1 MPISLCGLCHN
12 LDNIAGM
19 IESYRS
25 AIAAPTAD
33 ERRLEVVPT
42 QAGHFVSRRH
52 QVVDR
57 TIDDALVML
66 IQSGQ
71 GWFSVG
77 GRRRNLTA
85 GDAVLLPANRSHSF
99 SCDPDVGW
107 DLLWVHYQGSWADA
121 LALQSGFAGDRL
133 VIRVG
138 IEPEPARRMT
148 AIHGILAARGRHS
161 QLDAAVE
168 LVALLV
174 ALKKCDVER
183 LGEDARLIAV
193 VEQGGGLA
201 AMAAAA
207 GLSRFHFLRRFKR
220 ATGTTPWRYLTD
232 LRLAKAKSLLADPAQ
247 GVVEAA
253 AAAGYADPAHF
264 SRLFRQR
271 TGRTPSAYRALHC
284 PLPG

>member
-1 MPISLCGLCHN
+1 
-12 LDNIAGM
+12 
-19 IESYRS
+19 
-25 AIAAPTAD
+25 
-33 ERRLEVVPT
+33 
-42 QAGHFVSRRH
+42 
-52 QVVDR
+52 
-57 TIDDALVML
+57 
-66 IQSGQ
+66 
-71 GWFSVG
+71 
-77 GRRRNLTA
+77 
-85 GDAVLLPANRSHSF
+85 
-99 SCDPDVGW
+99 
-107 DLLWVHYQGSWADA
+107 
-121 LALQSGFAGDRL
+121 
-133 VIRVG
+133 
-138 IEPEPARRMT
+138 MT
-148 AIHGILAARGRHS
+148 AIHGLLAARGRHS

-247 GVVEAA
+247 GVAEAA